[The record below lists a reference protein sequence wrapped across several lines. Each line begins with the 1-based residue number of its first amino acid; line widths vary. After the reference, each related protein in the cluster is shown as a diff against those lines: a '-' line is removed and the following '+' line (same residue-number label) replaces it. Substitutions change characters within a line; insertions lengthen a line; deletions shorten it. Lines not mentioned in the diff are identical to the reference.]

1 MKNNIPLDQIQ
12 AEEVSANELD
22 AVLDTNKELYE
33 KLNTIPEIEALDA
46 IEVEEQEK
54 EYIEDVSKPLHG
66 ILEKLRLLYSENEL
80 ARYASWALVLIF
92 ISTSALTFLEYDH
105 FKDSVKGQ
113 SEGSFVFGGDE
124 PNWVDTFFHT
134 FWWSIVTFTTV
145 GYGDVSPATHLGKF
159 LTIII
164 MLLNFGVVTLL
175 GGAVASVLVAQRLTG
190 DETLDENKF
199 EDHLVI
205 AGWNKTVPSI

>member
-66 ILEKLRLLYSENEL
+66 IL
-80 ARYASWALVLIF
+80 
-92 ISTSALTFLEYDH
+92 
-105 FKDSVKGQ
+105 
-113 SEGSFVFGGDE
+113 
-124 PNWVDTFFHT
+124 
-134 FWWSIVTFTTV
+134 
-145 GYGDVSPATHLGKF
+145 
-159 LTIII
+159 
-164 MLLNFGVVTLL
+164 
-175 GGAVASVLVAQRLTG
+175 
-190 DETLDENKF
+190 
-199 EDHLVI
+199 
-205 AGWNKTVPSI
+205 